1 MKSSI
6 RDISDEV
13 PLILKPK
20 FLKLVVFL
28 KAIPGA
34 VFLGIFGGV
43 GVMLLAP
50 IVTGQPTVG
59 PNTDL
64 ATAVMLFAGGAL
76 TFFILLVSLTIWYKK
91 TALSHIE
98 YRIFPNRIEY
108 FEGFFTVEQKTIKF
122 VDVTEIYLRKGV
134 FQKRNNLGSIFL
146 MSKGGMMVPMMGML
160 KGGLPG
166 AMMLIDI
173 ENPDAIYQQLK
184 QLKDTAEA

>member
-1 MKSSI
+1 MKQN
-6 RDISDEV
+6 ISDEA

-43 GVMLLAP
+43 FVTVVVSLAA
-50 IVTGQPTVG
+50 GQAPFGPTSD
-59 PNTDL
+59 PTT
-64 ATAVMLFAGGAL
+64 TAMLFVGGAIV
-76 TFFILLVSLTIWYKK
+76 FIILLESLTIWYRK

-146 MSKGGMMVPMMGML
+146 MSRGMMVPMIGMM

-166 AMMLIDI
+166 AMILRDI

-184 QLKDTAEA
+184 QLKDEAQA